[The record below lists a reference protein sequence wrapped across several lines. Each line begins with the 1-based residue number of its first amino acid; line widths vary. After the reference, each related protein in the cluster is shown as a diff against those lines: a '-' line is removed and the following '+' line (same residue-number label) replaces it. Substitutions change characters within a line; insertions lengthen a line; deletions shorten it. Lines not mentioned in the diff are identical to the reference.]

1 MGEKKGGRFVY
12 SGDGK
17 KQGQGM
23 RFEQYNFLPALKRN
37 LELSGFRKPTD
48 IQYKSIPPILK
59 GEDVL
64 AIAQT
69 GTGKTAA
76 YAIPVIQLL
85 AGRYRYLD
93 EYTVRCVVMVPTHE
107 LSIQVAGVFEKLMK
121 GLALQVLSLIGGVDQ
136 APQIDRLKK
145 GVDVLVATPGRM
157 FDLASQGFLNFSQV
171 EILIL
176 DEADHMLELG
186 FIADMQQ
193 LIRRIPK
200 RRQTLF
206 FSATINEHIKDLAYG
221 LVDHAVRIHISP
233 KDPVSKNIDHS
244 VAYVEMD
251 DKRFFLEQIIR
262 EHPESKML
270 VFVRTRVRA
279 ERVAKA
285 LERVGFTCQTI
296 HGEKDQDDRS
306 KVMENFKNGT
316 NKILIATDVSSRGI
330 DIPNVEYV
338 VNYDLPEVAENYV
351 HRVGRTGRG
360 DKRGIALSF
369 CSSSEKEILNDI
381 EQFLSKPI
389 TVMSISKEEYEAT
402 VDLSEAST
410 HDWRKL
416 IEENET
422 FKPKSRKKKK

>member
-1 MGEKKGGRFVY
+1 
-12 SGDGK
+12 
-17 KQGQGM
+17 
-23 RFEQYNFLPALKRN
+23 
-37 LELSGFRKPTD
+37 
-48 IQYKSIPPILK
+48 
-59 GEDVL
+59 
-64 AIAQT
+64 
-69 GTGKTAA
+69 
-76 YAIPVIQLL
+76 
-85 AGRYRYLD
+85 
-93 EYTVRCVVMVPTHE
+93 
-107 LSIQVAGVFEKLMK
+107 
-121 GLALQVLSLIGGVDQ
+121 
-136 APQIDRLKK
+136 
-145 GVDVLVATPGRM
+145 
-157 FDLASQGFLNFSQV
+157 V

-279 ERVAKA
+279 ERVARA

-296 HGEKDQDDRS
+296 HGEKDQDARS
-306 KVMENFKNGT
+306 KVMENFKNDT

-351 HRVGRTGRG
+351 HRVGRTGRA

-369 CSSSEKEILNDI
+369 CSRSEKEILNDI

-389 TVMSISKEEYEAT
+389 TVMSISMEEYEAT

-410 HDWRKL
+410 HDWKKL
-416 IEENET
+416 IEENEA
-422 FKPKSRKKKK
+422 FKPKSRKKKS

>member
-1 MGEKKGGRFVY
+1 
-12 SGDGK
+12 
-17 KQGQGM
+17 M

-37 LELSGFRKPTD
+37 LEMSGFRKPTD
-48 IQYKSIPPILK
+48 IQYKSIPPIIK

-76 YAIPVIQLL
+76 YAIPVVQLL
-85 AGRYRYLD
+85 ASRNKYLD

-121 GLALQVLSLIGGVDQ
+121 GLALQVMSLIGGVDQ
-136 APQIDRLKK
+136 APQIDHLRK

-186 FIADMQQ
+186 FIGDMQQ

-285 LERVGFTCQTI
+285 LERVGVTCQTI

-306 KVMENFKNGT
+306 KVMENFKKGT
-316 NKILIATDVSSRGI
+316 NRILIATDVSSRGI

-338 VNYDLPEVAENYV
+338 VNYDLPEIAENYV
-351 HRVGRTGRG
+351 HRVGRTGRA
-360 DKRGIALSF
+360 DKRGIAISF

-389 TVMSISKEEYEAT
+389 TVMTISKDEYEAT

-410 HDWRKL
+410 HDWKKL

-422 FKPKSRKKKK
+422 FKPGSKKKIKTKR